1 MVNRKAIVAGLLIV
15 FAILAVVIVASTK
28 NPTAASDITT
38 PNAKSPPV
46 TQTTP
51 EQTTVPILELSDD
64 INSVTCQQPP
74 AGNEYGGI
82 NGNENSPPKG
92 TTISQELTTQYGRTT
107 ATGVCGTYWYIV
119 GWWFNA
125 SEMAKL
131 PADTLLHGVSPYAIT
146 GGSDGGTRSGTVT
159 QPGEGTQPG
168 DGDADDGN
176 DGDENGGDGD
186 NDDGGPVAPVP
197 EVATVLLVAFG
208 VFMFVAWRKVRK

>member
-92 TTISQELTTQYGRTT
+92 TTISQELTTQYSKPT

-125 SEMAKL
+125 SEMANL
-131 PADTLLHGVSPYAIT
+131 PSETLLYGVSPYAIT
-146 GGSDGGTRSGTVT
+146 SGSDGGSKT
-159 QPGEGTQPG
+159 GEGNAE
-168 DGDADDGN
+168 DINDGN
-176 DGDENGGDGD
+176 GD
-186 NDDGGPVAPVP
+186 NDDGGPIVPVP
-197 EVATVLLVAFG
+197 EVATILLVTFG
-208 VFMFVAWRKVRK
+208 IFMFVALRKVRK